1 MDMANRLGP
10 LDFFDQVK
18 EYARQELLQ
27 PLKAIPRWIGF
38 GLVGSALLML
48 AGILT
53 TIATLRVL
61 QEETGSTFSGNLS
74 WAPYALTLLG
84 VVIVLALLLRQIKK
98 RTL

>member
-1 MDMANRLGP
+1 MANRLGP
-10 LDFFDQVK
+10 VDFFDQVK

-38 GLVGSALLML
+38 GLMGSALLML
-48 AGILT
+48 AGILS
-53 TIATLRVL
+53 TIAMLRVL

-84 VVIVLALLLRQIKK
+84 VVIILALLLNQIRK